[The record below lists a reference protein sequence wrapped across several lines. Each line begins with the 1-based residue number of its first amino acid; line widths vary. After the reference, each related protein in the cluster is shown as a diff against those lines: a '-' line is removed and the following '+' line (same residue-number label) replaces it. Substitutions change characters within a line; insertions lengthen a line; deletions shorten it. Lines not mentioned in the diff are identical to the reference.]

1 MSTILRSLNGTKKK
15 KRTLKP
21 DESQV
26 GSTST
31 LRPNATSA
39 GGNAATTTHAN
50 RRRSNMSGIKP
61 LQEAAEFEEI
71 SNF

>member
-1 MSTILRSLNGTKKK
+1 MSTILRSLNGKSKK
-15 KRTLKP
+15 KRTLKS

-31 LRPNATSA
+31 LRPNAKSA
-39 GGNAATTTHAN
+39 GTGLAATQGI